1 MFQASHVSHQLK
13 LRHKEYNKN
22 GECFDAYYSKCW
34 QTYEWW
40 SPNKW
45 SSYIQATETNIE
57 KCRSLFLQVSAAIR
71 LNFSGAIANRGDTI
85 QYVHTDSSH
94 TEPLQRITP
103 TNLISSKEYDK
114 EKYLDMLLDSAE
126 AVLSIFGFNRSLFGF
141 DKRNNIG
148 GMRFIISVK
157 EILKQQDQNY
167 ELRYCCQEWQC
178 LALASVSLGY

>member
-1 MFQASHVSHQLK
+1 MMTIERLLGLMIRYILLKNDNKDIDDLDVQLDNTP
-13 LRHKEYNKN
+13 LVIRN
-22 GECFDAYYSKCW
+22 GPCSYS
-34 QTYEWW
+34 
-40 SPNKW
+40 
-45 SSYIQATETNIE
+45 
-57 KCRSLFLQVSAAIR
+57 SA
-71 LNFSGAIANRGDTI
+71 
-85 QYVHTDSSH
+85 
-94 TEPLQRITP
+94 
-103 TNLISSKEYDK
+103 NLISSNEYDK
-114 EKYLDMLLDSAE
+114 EKYLEMLLDSAE